1 MVDTREVAAE
11 DVDKVGDR
19 SGLFNREGLEGMA

>member
-1 MVDTREVAAE
+1 MEMREVAAE

-19 SGLFNREGLEGMA
+19 SGLANREGLEGMA